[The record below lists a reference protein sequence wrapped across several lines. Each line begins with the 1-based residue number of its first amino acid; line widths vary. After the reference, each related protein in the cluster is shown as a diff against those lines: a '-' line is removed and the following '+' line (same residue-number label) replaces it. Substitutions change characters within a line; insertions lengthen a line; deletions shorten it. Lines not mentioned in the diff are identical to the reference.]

1 MKEFTRKYES
11 RIHGLLSCF
20 DRMLFR
26 GYLPIMSGWAMAAF
40 LYRLKINFGSLKP
53 FLMENSERVKH
64 HAEAMAEKHGRPFRY
79 LKSNIDQEQAAPE
92 LAQCDG
98 IEHGRVCIFSILEP
112 CRGFSFLF
120 KKPLPDQRPFVRP
133 ARRKCL
139 HLYFYFMDRQ
149 FGLIHVRIQTWFPMP
164 IQIYLNRMARTEVE
178 GQRRSLYQTRQCIS
192 LHPGHGQGAT
202 IRRSIRAT
210 ELAQDT
216 QPVCPAGHAPTPGP
230 SEGRSALLGY
240 RSKRT
245 IDRHPVQKPS
255 ASFRTRSE
263 TAQPR
268 HLVLWRQ
275 GSHELSWTKAARQ
288 F

>member
-1 MKEFTRKYES
+1 MRSNRARPRVHFLDSGT
-11 RIHGLLSCF
+11 
-20 DRMLFR
+20 
-26 GYLPIMSGWAMAAF
+26 LP
-40 LYRLKINFGSLKP
+40 RL
-53 FLMENSERVKH
+53 
-64 HAEAMAEKHGRPFRY
+64 
-79 LKSNIDQEQAAPE
+79 
-92 LAQCDG
+92 
-98 IEHGRVCIFSILEP
+98 
-112 CRGFSFLF
+112 FLF
-120 KKPLPDQRPFVRP
+120 IQKAASRSASLRSARTAEVLAPVLLLHGSPVRFNP
-133 ARRKCL
+133 CAYSNLVSYADPNLCERA
-139 HLYFYFMDRQ
+139 
-149 FGLIHVRIQTWFPMP
+149 
-164 IQIYLNRMARTEVE
+164 RMARTEVE

-255 ASFRTRSE
+255 ASFPTRSE

-275 GSHELSWTKAARQ
+275 GSHELSSTKTARQ